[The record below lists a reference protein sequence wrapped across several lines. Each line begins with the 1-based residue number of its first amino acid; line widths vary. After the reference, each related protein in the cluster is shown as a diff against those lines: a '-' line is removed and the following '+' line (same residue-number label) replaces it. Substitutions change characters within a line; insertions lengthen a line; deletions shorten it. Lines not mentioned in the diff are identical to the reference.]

1 MLITNMVLGTDYP
14 YPKLQIRTNFV
25 PILKFAPK
33 IWDSQQMEHANHE
46 YCEYNTR
53 NGLERL
59 RDYWLKIIIGRK
71 IRLKFR
77 T

>member
-1 MLITNMVLGTDYP
+1 
-14 YPKLQIRTNFV
+14 
-25 PILKFAPK
+25 
-33 IWDSQQMEHANHE
+33 MEHANHE